1 LAQVNGGSEAAMV
14 VSVRIPEE
22 FDSHVLERSRGVSDT
37 TDMRGLL
44 AALGQDGS
52 ALLQRPVLAAKDA
65 EEQEITRG
73 KSDVT
78 EMFGL
83 AEVLLKNQLRSLL
96 DSVGEQ
102 TVDEGDDAY
111 GVPRTRLNS
120 WADDAQDAASPQ
132 SSPEK
137 AKKGKLAPP
146 EDDYALY
153 RMPNSGI
160 QSLGPRGPADFAP
173 PDRGMPLQMF
183 VQGDQGSLSPGL
195 HPLAGA
201 PPMQMQ
207 PMHQQLP
214 MQQVPQ
220 HPPQHHP
227 QMQQMQPPQMQHPA
241 QMQQQMQPQ
250 VTLHTPMQVVLTA
263 PVPPSAQMVVQP
275 MLAMMPHLTPD
286 TRSPEAPAVPARE
299 EKAEKRTRRRTRRTG
314 GPLHDDVTL
323 MLRNI
328 PNKYTQEQLL
338 EDLEKYKRS
347 ITFLYC
353 PSDFRNSCNLG
364 YAFMTFADAASA
376 EQFWAE
382 YHGHQLPRFP
392 LSTKVLVVETARV
405 QGLAA
410 NIERFRSSSV
420 LGVLED
426 ESKPMLFEKGERVE
440 LPAPRGA
447 LPPPGERRR
456 RKKQERA
463 G

>member
-1 LAQVNGGSEAAMV
+1 
-14 VSVRIPEE
+14 
-22 FDSHVLERSRGVSDT
+22 
-37 TDMRGLL
+37 
-44 AALGQDGS
+44 
-52 ALLQRPVLAAKDA
+52 
-65 EEQEITRG
+65 
-73 KSDVT
+73 
-78 EMFGL
+78 
-83 AEVLLKNQLRSLL
+83 
-96 DSVGEQ
+96 
-102 TVDEGDDAY
+102 
-111 GVPRTRLNS
+111 VPRTRLNS
-120 WADDAQDAASPQ
+120 WADDAQDAASPPP
-132 SSPEK
+132 SPEK
-137 AKKGKLAPP
+137 HGRAKKEKQTPP
-146 EDDYALY
+146 EDDYSLY
-153 RMPNSGI
+153 RMPSSGI
-160 QSLGPRGPADFAP
+160 QSLGPRGHDFTP
-173 PDRGMPLQMF
+173 PDRGMPLHMF
-183 VQGDQGSLSPGL
+183 VQGDHGSLSPSV
-195 HPLAGA
+195 HPLAGT

-207 PMHQQLP
+207 PMQLQ

-220 HPPQHHP
+220 HPPHHS
-227 QMQQMQPPQMQHPA
+227 QMQQMQPQQMQQVPQQPPQHPPQMQP
-241 QMQQQMQPQ
+241 MQPQ
-250 VTLHTPMQVVLTA
+250 VTMHTPMQVVLTA

-275 MLAMMPHLTPD
+275 MLAMMPRLAPD
-286 TRSPEAPAVPARE
+286 TRPPEAPAVPARE

-328 PNKYTQEQLL
+328 PNKYTQEHLL

-364 YAFMTFADAASA
+364 YAFLTFADAAGA

-382 YHGHQLPRFP
+382 YNGRQLPRFP

-426 ESKPMLFEKGERVE
+426 ESKPMLFEHGERVE

-463 G
+463 R